1 MKKNKWIKTEQ
12 MIKALKK
19 DSDNEHEYR
28 HWLGGILFST
38 HWLLYNSNKKLIG
51 DSTNCNDYDWYS
63 ETEYLELHAGE
74 WWHLDV

>member
-12 MIKALKK
+12 MVKALKK

-51 DSTNCNDYDWYS
+51 DSTNWND
-63 ETEYLELHAGE
+63 
-74 WWHLDV
+74 